1 VELTRLR
8 HIVAVARNRS
18 FSRAAE
24 ETGITQ
30 PALSRSIAAFETR
43 YRVKLFDRGRGG
55 VHPTAAG
62 LNVIAHAEKLLTAS
76 RDFERSLTR
85 YPNGAAGKVAFGLG
99 PLLSSLFLPRLA
111 HALLNDLPGIQIVA
125 LSRAPDQL
133 VTELLADRIELI
145 LGNNWN
151 LGRVPGTEVRRLGK
165 LDIAVMVRAGH
176 PLAEANTVSLADL
189 ERFPVASAVELPAG
203 SLGGAG
209 SFVCDNFHVLR
220 DAVLGTDCSWMSSPA
235 FLSEELRTGAIIQ
248 LEVIDFQSFDSDVCL
263 VSKRGRTLSPA
274 AAAMLDQVRDLIDQ

>member
-1 VELTRLR
+1 MDLTRLR

-30 PALSRSIAAFETR
+30 PALSRSVAAFETR
-43 YRVKLFDRGRGG
+43 YCVKLFDRGRGG

-62 LNVIAHAEKLLTAS
+62 LNVIAQAEKLLTAS

-85 YPNGAAGKVAFGLG
+85 YPNGEVGKVAFGLG

-111 HALLNDLPGIQIVA
+111 HALLNELPGIQIFA

-189 ERFPVASAVELPAG
+189 ERFPVASAVELPAD
-203 SLGGAG
+203 SLCWAG

-235 FLSEELRTGAIIQ
+235 FLSKELRTGAIIQ
-248 LEVIDFQSFDSDVCL
+248 LEVSDFQSFDSDVCL

-274 AAAMLDQVRDLIDQ
+274 ASAMLNQVRDLIDQ

>member
-1 VELTRLR
+1 MDLTRLR

-62 LNVIAHAEKLLTAS
+62 LNVIAQAEKLLTAS
-76 RDFERSLTR
+76 RDFERSLMR
-85 YPNGAAGKVAFGLG
+85 YPKGEAGKVAFGLG

-111 HALLNDLPGIQIVA
+111 HALLRDLPGIQIVA

-176 PLAEANTVSLADL
+176 PLADANTVSLADL
-189 ERFPVASAVELPAG
+189 ERFPVASAIELPAG

-248 LEVIDFQSFDSDVCL
+248 LEISDFQSFDSDVCL

-274 AAAMLDQVRDLIDQ
+274 ASAMLDQVRDLIDQ